1 MNFEP
6 DRRSLNKKIF
16 GTLFFSLL
24 ATITGVGIVVPL
36 LPVYARHEG
45 AGGLYIGL
53 IFGAF
58 SISRTFLLPVF
69 GRWSDRRGRKPFI
82 LSGLVCYALVSV
94 AFILFT
100 KVPHLIVIR
109 FFQGIASAMIM
120 PVIQAYVGD
129 ITPSGREGFVMGIFN
144 MSLFFG
150 LSLGPVAGGVINDHY
165 NLQAAFVSMGALALV
180 GAALSYWLLPT
191 TRDEA
196 ALRRGRPP
204 LAWRAI
210 IGDRVV
216 LGLFIFRLVYTA
228 SIGVIWGF
236 LPVLADAAFGVSSSQ
251 IGVLVMIGVLVS
263 GMVQTP
269 MGYLADRI
277 SRKTM
282 VLTGGALAGTA
293 VLSFQWA
300 QSYEQL
306 LIASVTFGLG
316 GGIAMPALMAVAVLK
331 GQQTESMGT
340 VMAVLTVG
348 HSLGMLIGALVAG
361 MMMDWWHLRIAF
373 SVGFWFMLAGM
384 ISFYLCLRGIRVDA
398 QAPGTRKLP
407 GGDDPQQYP

>member
-1 MNFEP
+1 MNAELGH
-6 DRRSLNKKIF
+6 RSLNKKIF

-45 AGGLYIGL
+45 ASGLYIGL

-58 SISRTFLLPVF
+58 SISRTVLLPLF
-69 GRWSDRRGRKPFI
+69 GRMSDRKGRRPFI
-82 LSGLVCYALVSV
+82 LVGLVCYALVSV

-100 KVPHLIVIR
+100 KVPHLIIIR

-129 ITPSGREGFVMGIFN
+129 ITPAGREGFVMGIFN

-150 LSLGPVAGGVINDHY
+150 LSLGPVAGGVIHDHY
-165 NLQAAFVSMGALALV
+165 SLQAAFVAMGILALI
-180 GAALSYWLLPT
+180 GAGLSYWLLPST
-191 TRDEA
+191 KDEA
-196 ALRRGRPP
+196 AIRKGRPP

-210 IGDRVV
+210 IGDRVII
-216 LGLFIFRLVYTA
+216 GLFAFRLVYTA

-236 LPVLADAAFGVSSSQ
+236 VPVLGDTSLGLTSSQ
-251 IGVLVMIGVLVS
+251 IGVLVMLGVLVS
-263 GMVQTP
+263 GVIQTP

-277 SRKTM
+277 SRRFM
-282 VLTGGALAGTA
+282 IITGGMLAGLA

-300 QSYEQL
+300 QSYATML
-306 LIASVTFGLG
+306 AASVVFGMG

-331 GQQTESMGT
+331 GNDTDSMGT
-340 VMAVLTVG
+340 VMSVLTVG
-348 HSLGMLIGALVAG
+348 HSLGMLIGALLAG
-361 MMMDWWHLRIAF
+361 VMMDWFHLGLAF
-373 SVGFWFMLAGM
+373 TVGFWFMLVGLGVFCFCVSNEAIDAG
-384 ISFYLCLRGIRVDA
+384 DA
-398 QAPGTRKLP
+398 AKG
-407 GGDDPQQYP
+407 

>member
-6 DRRSLNKKIF
+6 DRRSINKRIF

-82 LSGLVCYALVSV
+82 LIGLVSYALVSV

-100 KVPHLIVIR
+100 EVTQLIVIR

-129 ITPSGREGFVMGIFN
+129 ITPSGREGFVMGLFN

-165 NLQAAFVSMGALALV
+165 SLQAAFVSMGVLALV
-180 GAALSYWLLPT
+180 GAALSFWLLPT
-191 TRDEA
+191 TRHEEV
-196 ALRRGRPP
+196 LRKGRPP

-210 IGDRVV
+210 VGDRVV
-216 LGLFIFRLVYTA
+216 IGIFAFRLVYTA

-236 LPVLADAAFGVSSSQ
+236 VPVLADAAFNVSSSQ

-263 GMVQTP
+263 GVVQTP
-269 MGYLADRI
+269 MGILADRM
-277 SRKTM
+277 SRKAM
-282 VLTGGALAGTA
+282 VLAGGALAGLA

-300 QSYEQL
+300 QSYEHL
-306 LIASVTFGLG
+306 LTASVVFGLG

-331 GQQTESMGT
+331 GHQTDAMGT

-361 MMMDWWHLRIAF
+361 MMMDWWHLRLAF
-373 SVGFWFMLAGM
+373 SAGFWFMLTGM
-384 ISFYLCLRGIRVDA
+384 VSFYLCLRGCHVDA
-398 QAPGTRKLP
+398 RTAGT
-407 GGDDPQQYP
+407 